1 MVYFSFV
8 CLLKLILYNSK
19 PQNQMCDGNQK
30 SFCFVL
36 QLRLFYMVHT
46 FVSEVSLHSW
56 LIWPTVRWLV
66 VAVWR
71 GAARWG
77 RTTNLS
83 SLLP

>member
-8 CLLKLILYNSK
+8 CLLKLILYNSR

-30 SFCFVL
+30 SSWFVL

-56 LIWPTVRWLV
+56 LIWPTV
-66 VAVWR
+66 
-71 GAARWG
+71 
-77 RTTNLS
+77 
-83 SLLP
+83 